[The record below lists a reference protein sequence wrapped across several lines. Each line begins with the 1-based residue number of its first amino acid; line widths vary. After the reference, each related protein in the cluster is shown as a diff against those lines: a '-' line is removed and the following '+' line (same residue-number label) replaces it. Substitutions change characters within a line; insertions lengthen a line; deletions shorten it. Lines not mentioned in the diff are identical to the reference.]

1 MTFPKCI
8 LILFFPILLVAETD
22 FHVNHCVLRCKDNHM
37 REFNS
42 TSTPARLTESIPET
56 PDKIYHERFQ
66 MDNEWSHDFTL
77 PLLNLLRTTGNET
90 AAFIKAQAI
99 CTSNRLLEVCVRNCN
114 TSQEASIILAGIRSW
129 HDACNNLEEVRAQF
143 PCWKENGERLSS
155 VCRDQTIRLEMDMLK
170 FAKNQTQE
178 NIETI
183 CIDFEHFSHCFIQ
196 EHGKYCGYRSEVITA
211 RMFEN
216 NREAMFKMLKIRWNT
231 LPASC
236 KYTQLRRDTYSSDR
250 YNENNSVS
258 VTISLVFLLLPF
270 VMVTARYPIETWS
283 RPQLEDRF
291 HGIVAEL
298 QNAQKKVK
306 EQEKQITTF
315 NSRFR
320 RSMLERKSREEE
332 VVERSKYEDV
342 VKENKILDMKLKAA
356 KQQLLIYTAPSA
368 RAATASLM
376 TGRSTFRQPPSTFRQ
391 RQPRTAGTGSIDR
404 PPAAQMVRK

>member
-1 MTFPKCI
+1 
-8 LILFFPILLVAETD
+8 
-22 FHVNHCVLRCKDNHM
+22 
-37 REFNS
+37 
-42 TSTPARLTESIPET
+42 
-56 PDKIYHERFQ
+56 

-77 PLLNLLRTTGNET
+77 PLLNLLKTTGNET
-90 AAFIKAQAI
+90 AAYIKAQAI

-155 VCRDQTIRLEMDMLK
+155 VCRDQTVRLEMDMLK

-250 YNENNSVS
+250 YNENDSIA
-258 VTISLVFLLLPF
+258 VTISLLLLLLPF
-270 VMVTARYPIETWS
+270 V
-283 RPQLEDRF
+283 L
-291 HGIVAEL
+291 
-298 QNAQKKVK
+298 
-306 EQEKQITTF
+306 
-315 NSRFR
+315 
-320 RSMLERKSREEE
+320 
-332 VVERSKYEDV
+332 
-342 VKENKILDMKLKAA
+342 
-356 KQQLLIYTAPSA
+356 
-368 RAATASLM
+368 
-376 TGRSTFRQPPSTFRQ
+376 
-391 RQPRTAGTGSIDR
+391 
-404 PPAAQMVRK
+404 